1 MTKKKNTKVEI
12 SVENVMNG
20 EIGIEQ
26 IQTLRFEDALELLES
41 VVGAVESGNLP
52 LDQSIG
58 AYEKGTELVGHLRA
72 LLSKA
77 EEKLRVLGEDA

>member
-1 MTKKKNTKVEI
+1 MTKKKNTNVEI

-26 IQTLRFEDALELLES
+26 IQTLGFEDALELLES

-77 EEKLRVLGEDA
+77 EEKLRVLGEEA

>member
-1 MTKKKNTKVEI
+1 MSKKKNTNLEI

-20 EIGIEQ
+20 EVGIEQ

-41 VVGAVESGNLP
+41 VVSAVESGNLP

>member
-1 MTKKKNTKVEI
+1 MSKKKNTNVEI

>member
-1 MTKKKNTKVEI
+1 MTKKKNTNVEI

>member
-1 MTKKKNTKVEI
+1 MTKKKSNDMTI
-12 SVENVMNG
+12 SLESIMNG
-20 EIGIEQ
+20 EVGIEQ
-26 IQTLRFEDALELLES
+26 IQELRFEEALELLES
-41 VVGAVESGNLP
+41 VVSSVESGNLP